1 MKRPYM
7 PDYKILPLSNIQWRI
22 SRLLAYSTV
31 LCSTQPNVKAFL
43 LRKGVTWLR
52 RTQRRLVWEIFQGE
66 NQLDNATSSSDYHGQ
81 FMILTQARAVVGFK

>member
-1 MKRPYM
+1 MNLNLHSSCVY
-7 PDYKILPLSNIQWRI
+7 QQF
-22 SRLLAYSTV
+22 V
-31 LCSTQPNVKAFL
+31 L